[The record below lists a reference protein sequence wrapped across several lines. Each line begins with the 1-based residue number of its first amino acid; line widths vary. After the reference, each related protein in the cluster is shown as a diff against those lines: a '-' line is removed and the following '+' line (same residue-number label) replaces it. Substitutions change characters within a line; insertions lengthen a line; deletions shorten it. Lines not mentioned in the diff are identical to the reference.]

1 MATPDTLRTR
11 LLLPALCLVVTTVA
25 LMQTVVV
32 PIVGTIRAQLE
43 VSTTASG
50 WLLTANLLAAAVATP
65 VLGRL
70 ADLRGKRA
78 ILIGILCVVLAGSL
92 LCALTESFALL
103 VVGRVLQGASF
114 ALFPVGIA
122 VLRDE
127 IEPDRLVGAMGLL
140 SGTMG
145 VGGAV
150 GMVLTGV
157 TVSGDTDYRRVFWL
171 VVLFNVVGLVLAVV
185 VVPKRVA
192 GAHGRIDWV
201 GAVLLS
207 IGLALALLALSEG
220 GTWGWDSPATLLCGA
235 GGLTVLAGWFVFE
248 RHVDEPLVPPRMLT
262 HRPVFV
268 LHLAALL
275 VGVAMFVNFL
285 AIAYFVQTPPAA
297 GYGFGSTVLEATAVY
312 MLPGALVGVVAAAL
326 AGRLVHRFTGKRVLG
341 VSCLIGTAGFV
352 LIAVLH
358 DRSWHVVVSG
368 ILVSI
373 FVSLAYAALPA
384 LLVAE
389 VRPDE
394 TGVANSINSIARTV
408 GSSLSSALVTT
419 LLATLV
425 APSGFVK
432 HTAYVAAFGLAAVAS
447 ASAAILVFVVVR
459 TPSRTLTELE
469 EDEVEATG
477 LAAEWAGVGGLAGG
491 RTPTIGRTDLAG
503 TPELPQRES
512 PVVSPRCR

>member
-1 MATPDTLRTR
+1 MARSDTLRTR
-11 LLLPALCLVVTTVA
+11 LLLPALCLIVTTVA
-25 LMQTVVV
+25 VMQTVVV
-32 PIVGTIRAQLE
+32 PIVGTIRAQLD

-78 ILIGILCVVLAGSL
+78 ILMGILWVVLAGSL
-92 LCALTESFALL
+92 LCAVTDSFALL
-103 VVGRVLQGASF
+103 VVGRVLQGASY

-122 VLRDE
+122 VLRE
-127 IEPDRLVGAMGLL
+127 EVAPDRLVGAMGLL

-150 GMVLTGV
+150 GMVLTGT

-171 VVLFNVVGLVLAVV
+171 LVLFNLVGLVMAFV

-192 GAHGRIDWV
+192 AAHGRIDWA

-220 GTWGWDSPATLLCGA
+220 GTWGWGSPATLLCAA
-235 GGLTVLAGWFVFE
+235 GGLTVLAGWFAFE

-262 HRPVFV
+262 HRPVLV
-268 LHLAALL
+268 LHLAGLL

-285 AIAYFVQTPPAA
+285 GTSYFVQTPPAA
-297 GYGFGSTVLEATAVY
+297 GYGFGATVLEATAVY
-312 MLPGALVGVVAAAL
+312 MLPGALVGVIAAAL
-326 AGRLVHRFTGKRVLG
+326 AGRLVHRFTAKRVLG
-341 VSCLIGTAGFV
+341 VSCVIGTAGFV

-358 DRSWHVVVSG
+358 DLSWHIIVSG
-368 ILVSI
+368 ILVSV

-394 TGVANSINSIARTV
+394 TGVANSINSIARTI

-425 APSGFVK
+425 GAGGFAK
-432 HTAYVAAFGLAAVAS
+432 QSAFVAAFGLAAVA
-447 ASAAILVFVVVR
+447 AAAAAVLVFVTVR
-459 TPSRTLTELE
+459 APSRPLTDVE
-469 EDEVEATG
+469 EDEVEATA
-477 LAAEWAGVGGLAGG
+477 LAAEWAVVDGLAGG
-491 RTPTIGRTDLAG
+491 RTPAGRSDLAG
-503 TPELPQRES
+503 TPEHPQRES
-512 PVVSPRCR
+512 SV

>member
-1 MATPDTLRTR
+1 MARSDTLRTR
-11 LLLPALCLVVTTVA
+11 LLLPALCLIVTTVA
-25 LMQTVVV
+25 VMQTVVV
-32 PIVGTIRAQLE
+32 PIVGTIRAQLD

-78 ILIGILCVVLAGSL
+78 ILMGILWVVLAGSL
-92 LCALTESFALL
+92 LCAVTDSFALL
-103 VVGRVLQGASF
+103 VVGRVLQGASY

-122 VLRDE
+122 VLRE
-127 IEPDRLVGAMGLL
+127 EVAPDRLVGAMGLL

-150 GMVLTGV
+150 GMVLTGT

-171 VVLFNVVGLVLAVV
+171 LVLFNLVGLVMAFV

-192 GAHGRIDWV
+192 AAHGRIDWA

-220 GTWGWDSPATLLCGA
+220 GTWGWGSPATLLCAA
-235 GGLTVLAGWFVFE
+235 GGLTVLAGWFAFE

-262 HRPVFV
+262 HRPVLV
-268 LHLAALL
+268 LHLAGLL

-285 AIAYFVQTPPAA
+285 GTSYFVQTPPAA
-297 GYGFGSTVLEATAVY
+297 GYGFGATVLEATAVY
-312 MLPGALVGVVAAAL
+312 MLPGALVGVIAAAL
-326 AGRLVHRFTGKRVLG
+326 AGRLVHRFTAKRVLG
-341 VSCLIGTAGFV
+341 VSCVIGTAGFV

-358 DRSWHVVVSG
+358 DRSWQIIVSG
-368 ILVSI
+368 ILVSV

-394 TGVANSINSIARTV
+394 TGVANSINSIARTI

-425 APSGFVK
+425 GAGGFAK
-432 HTAYVAAFGLAAVAS
+432 QSAFVAAFGLAAVA
-447 ASAAILVFVVVR
+447 ATAAAVLVFVTVR
-459 TPSRTLTELE
+459 APSRPLTDVE
-469 EDEVEATG
+469 EDEVEATA
-477 LAAEWAGVGGLAGG
+477 LAAEWAVVDGLAGG
-491 RTPTIGRTDLAG
+491 RVPTTGRTDLAG
-503 TPELPQRES
+503 TPEHP
-512 PVVSPRCR
+512 

>member
-1 MATPDTLRTR
+1 MRTR
-11 LLLPALCLVVTTVA
+11 LLLPALCLIVTTVA
-25 LMQTVVV
+25 VMQTVVV
-32 PIVGTIRAQLE
+32 PIVGTIRDQLG

-70 ADLRGKRA
+70 ADLRGKRS

-92 LCALTESFALL
+92 LCAVTDSFALL

-122 VLRDE
+122 VLREEVDH
-127 IEPDRLVGAMGLL
+127 DRLIGAMGLL

-145 VGGAV
+145 VGGAI
-150 GMVLTGV
+150 GMVLTGA

-171 VVLFNVVGLVLAVV
+171 VVVFNIVGLALALV
-185 VVPKRVA
+185 VVPKRA
-192 GAHGRIDWV
+192 AAAHGRIDWA

-207 IGLALALLALSEG
+207 LGLVLALLALSEG
-220 GTWGWDSPATLLCGA
+220 GTWGWRSPATWLCAA
-235 GGLTVLAGWFVFE
+235 GGLAVLAGWFAFE
-248 RHVDEPLVPPRMLT
+248 RRVDEPIVPPRMLT
-262 HRPVFV
+262 HRPVLV
-268 LHLAALL
+268 LHLTALL

-285 AIAYFVQTPPAA
+285 ATSYFVQTPPAA
-297 GYGFGSTVLEATAVY
+297 GYGFGSTVLEATTVY
-312 MLPGALVGVVAAAL
+312 MLPGALVGVIAAAL
-326 AGRLVHRFTGKRVLG
+326 AGRLVHRFTAKWVLG
-341 VSCLIGTAGFV
+341 GSCMIGTAGFV

-358 DRSWHVVVSG
+358 DRTWQIIVSG

-425 APSGFVK
+425 TTDGHVK
-432 HTAYVAAFGLAAVAS
+432 QSAYVAAFGLAAVA
-447 ASAAILVFVVVR
+447 ATAAAILVFVTVR
-459 TPSRTLTELE
+459 TPTRTLTDAE
-469 EDEVEATG
+469 EDEVDATA

-491 RTPTIGRTDLAG
+491 RTSAVGKADPTGAA
-503 TPELPQRES
+503 ELP
-512 PVVSPRCR
+512 

>member
-1 MATPDTLRTR
+1 MERPGAVRTR

-25 LMQTVVV
+25 VMQTVVV
-32 PIVGTIRAQLE
+32 PIVGTIRDQLD

-78 ILIGILCVVLAGSL
+78 VLVGILCVVLAGSL
-92 LCALTESFALL
+92 LCAVTDSFALL
-103 VVGRVLQGASF
+103 VAGRVLQGASF

-122 VLRDE
+122 VLRE
-127 IEPDRLVGAMGLL
+127 EMEPDRLVGAMGLL

-150 GMVLTGV
+150 GMVLTGA

-171 VVLFNVVGLVLAVV
+171 VVVFNIVGLVLALV
-185 VVPKRVA
+185 VVPKRA
-192 GAHGRIDWV
+192 AAAHGRIDWA

-220 GTWGWDSPATLLCGA
+220 GTWGWGSPATLLCAA
-235 GGLTVLAGWFVFE
+235 GGLAVLAGWFAFE
-248 RHVDEPLVPPRMLT
+248 LRVDEPLVPPRMLT
-262 HRPVFV
+262 HRPVLV

-285 AIAYFVQTPPAA
+285 ATSYFVQTPSAA

-312 MLPGALVGVVAAAL
+312 MLPGALVGVAAAAL
-326 AGRLVHRFTGKRVLG
+326 AGRLVHRFTAKRVLG
-341 VSCLIGTAGFV
+341 VSCVIGTAGFV

-358 DRSWHVVVSG
+358 DRSWHIIVSG

-389 VRPDE
+389 VRADE

-419 LLATLV
+419 LLATQV
-425 APSGFVK
+425 TAGGFVK
-432 HTAYVAAFGLAAVAS
+432 QTAYVAAFGLAAVA
-447 ASAAILVFVVVR
+447 ATVAAFLVFATVR
-459 TPSRTLTELE
+459 TPTRTLTDAE
-469 EDEVEATG
+469 EDEVDATA
-477 LAAEWAGVGGLAGG
+477 LAAEWAAVGGLAGG
-491 RTPTIGRTDLAG
+491 RTATVGRADLAG
-503 TPELPQRES
+503 TAELPKREF
-512 PVVSPRCR
+512 PV